1 MNEFTEY
8 SLTEIFNELESAFNV
23 LNNNK
28 KGLETIRDIELTE
41 IDLKRWQQLLFE
53 TYRTARI
60 LH

>member
-8 SLTEIFNELESAFNV
+8 NLTEIFNDMESAINV

-28 KGLETIRDIELTE
+28 RGLETIRDIELTE

-53 TYRTARI
+53 TYKSARI
-60 LH
+60 IH